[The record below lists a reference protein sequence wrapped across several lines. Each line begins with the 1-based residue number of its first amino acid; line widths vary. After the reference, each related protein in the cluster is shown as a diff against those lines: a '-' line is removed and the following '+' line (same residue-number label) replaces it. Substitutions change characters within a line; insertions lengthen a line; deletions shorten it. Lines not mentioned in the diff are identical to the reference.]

1 VPSDASDSDARGSR
15 MERPKLQCTWFN
27 SIGERQRLMADV
39 KNDLEES
46 HRETDET
53 RQDNIGAH
61 NLYSTPARFPRRF
74 NNPCVGESVDTR
86 LGRESVDGIDG
97 PFRPFLCY
105 IFLTHRGISMII
117 I

>member
-1 VPSDASDSDARGSR
+1 
-15 MERPKLQCTWFN
+15 MERPKLQGTWLY

-39 KNDLEES
+39 KNDLKES
-46 HRETDET
+46 HREIDESWL
-53 RQDNIGAH
+53 DNIGAH

-74 NNPCVGESVDTR
+74 NDPCVGESVDTR

-105 IFLTHRGISMII
+105 VFLTHHGNSLII
-117 I
+117 IIYFNRAPPPQILQ